1 MLVVLN
7 SDGYFISQLHE
18 VTQEDIDR
26 SGAIQAP
33 DMDGLTS
40 AWRLVDGQWVAP
52 APVELPPGGVTS
64 STV

>member
-1 MLVVLN
+1 MLVVLT
-7 SDGYFISQLHE
+7 SDGFFISQLHD
-18 VTQEDIDR
+18 VMQEDIDR
-26 SGAIQAP
+26 CGAVHAP